1 MLCLFL
7 QSTTN
12 FNYLRM
18 KNYIYI
24 FAALVLIAAC
34 KPNSSS
40 KNYDTAP
47 MLKNLAENII
57 LPNYISLETKAI
69 SLNDAV
75 LVLKNTPN
83 STNLADAQIKFL
95 EAYKAWQKVSP
106 FQFGP
111 AEDIALNTIN
121 IYPTD
126 TAQISANI
134 SSGTYNLETAANI
147 DASGFPALDFLLF
160 YGTESEI
167 LSRFTN
173 VNFASYAVA
182 ASLQIRTKT
191 STVKTDW
198 QTSYANTFMTSTD
211 LSVGGSLSL
220 LTNALVLNFEKDARE
235 AKIGIPAGVRT
246 LNQIVPQNV
255 EAFYSKNSILL
266 AKEHIAGFKALYE
279 GNNGA
284 SFKSIL
290 IGLDKETLAEN
301 ISTHILN
308 IETSLNTLS
317 DPFDA
322 MLNTNNE
329 PALAA
334 YAEYQKLL
342 PLLKVDMT
350 AALGLLIT
358 YSDSDGD

>member
-12 FNYLRM
+12 FNYLSM

-121 IYPTD
+121 T
-126 TAQISANI
+126 
-134 SSGTYNLETAANI
+134 
-147 DASGFPALDFLLF
+147 LL
-160 YGTESEI
+160 
-167 LSRFTN
+167 N
-173 VNFASYAVA
+173 
-182 ASLQIRTKT
+182 
-191 STVKTDW
+191 
-198 QTSYANTFMTSTD
+198 
-211 LSVGGSLSL
+211 
-220 LTNALVLNFEKDARE
+220 
-235 AKIGIPAGVRT
+235 
-246 LNQIVPQNV
+246 
-255 EAFYSKNSILL
+255 
-266 AKEHIAGFKALYE
+266 
-279 GNNGA
+279 
-284 SFKSIL
+284 
-290 IGLDKETLAEN
+290 
-301 ISTHILN
+301 
-308 IETSLNTLS
+308 
-317 DPFDA
+317 
-322 MLNTNNE
+322 
-329 PALAA
+329 
-334 YAEYQKLL
+334 
-342 PLLKVDMT
+342 
-350 AALGLLIT
+350 
-358 YSDSDGD
+358 